1 MLQSYTRGQETTRNE
16 SNQALPKVW
25 GLCGQSSRP
34 PPACSQFPRA
44 VGTNYTGYP
53 SWSLLK
59 VPPAGWWWSV
69 WGRNRRNHEP
79 YDRDK
84 GDVLHACLSW
94 ALGPCLGSGQ
104 CPSPEQPQE
113 ADSKCSCAPSRTE
126 NWYQEVQ
133 SVLVLRSHP
142 TSPEACPMGYSL
154 TC

>member
-84 GDVLHACLSW
+84 GDVLHACLPGLLVHVW
-94 ALGPCLGSGQ
+94 AL
-104 CPSPEQPQE
+104 
-113 ADSKCSCAPSRTE
+113 DNAPALSNHRKQTR
-126 NWYQEVQ
+126 
-133 SVLVLRSHP
+133 SVLVHP
-142 TSPEACPMGYSL
+142 HIQKTGTKKFNLCWS
-154 TC
+154 